1 MLRFRNTV
9 LFDVL
14 LLLLVVAV
22 GVSGYMLIEHWHFLD
37 ALFMTTIT
45 LTTIGYGEVHPLS
58 QSGRIFTIFL
68 IAFGI
73 GTITYTVSSITSFF
87 LKGQFTSFLNSRAM
101 QQRIEDLKDHVIVC
115 GASDTSIG
123 ILNELSAIKQPFVL
137 IDRNEERLRTCS
149 NGLALLSIVGDATDE
164 KTLKKVH
171 VERAKALIACLSS
184 DHENVFLVMNAR
196 ELNPHLTIVARLK
209 EESSRK
215 NLIRA
220 GVDEIVNPYRL
231 GGMRLA
237 SLVVRPEVVRFLDKM
252 LYQNHATM
260 RVEEIVLTGEH
271 PYVVKPHTVEQIQKK
286 EGARLISWYRFDHNR
301 YEIHFDDTPLMLK
314 NGDVLIFLKQRME
327 A

>member
-9 LFDVL
+9 LFDVFL
-14 LLLLVVAV
+14 LVLVVAV

-37 ALFMTTIT
+37 ALFMTIIT
-45 LTTIGYGEVHPLS
+45 LTTIGYGETNPLS
-58 QSGRIFTIFL
+58 DTGRIFTIFL

-87 LKGQFTSFLNSRAM
+87 LKGQFTSFLNYRAM

-115 GASDTSIG
+115 GASDTSVG
-123 ILNELSAIKQPFVL
+123 IINELIAIKQPLVL
-137 IDRNEERLRTCS
+137 IDKNEERLRTCS
-149 NGLALLSIVGDATDE
+149 SGLPLLSIIGDATDE

-171 VERAKALIACLSS
+171 VEQAKALIACLSS
-184 DHENVFLVMNAR
+184 DHENVFLIMNAR

-252 LYQNHATM
+252 LYQNHSTM
-260 RVEEIVLTGEH
+260 RVEEVILSRDH
-271 PYVVKPHTVEQIQKK
+271 PYVVQPHTADQIQKK
-286 EGARLISWYRFDHNR
+286 EGARLISWYRFDRNG
-301 YEIHFDDTPLMLK
+301 YEIHFDDKPLPLK
-314 NGDVLIFLKQRME
+314 NGDVLILLKQRLQS
-327 A
+327 